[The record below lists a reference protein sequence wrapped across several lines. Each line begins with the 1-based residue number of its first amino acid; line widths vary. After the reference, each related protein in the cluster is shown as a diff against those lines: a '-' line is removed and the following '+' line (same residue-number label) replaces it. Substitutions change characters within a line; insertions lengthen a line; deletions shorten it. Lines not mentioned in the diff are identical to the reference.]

1 MSLRPSFGPMLLST
15 LVVLA
20 LMPPSRSEEQP
31 KKSQLTLN
39 ELSMEVVALQV
50 LHQFQ
55 FTPAQMQKLRKLA
68 RETASDVGAREI
80 VKASAEFQRTLASL
94 RAALAEADKP
104 GHIQELQEK
113 IDKLRDAEKIE
124 LDDAV
129 EVSEAAVQRAPE
141 VLRGLSAR
149 QVATFV
155 ALYGEEFPDP
165 LERLLEAIPKVRGL
179 AEKEWKQLRDEVSEE
194 VGRLVAGLDED
205 KAGEV
210 SNQVVQ
216 LLIQARALKEAEFK
230 KEQAELE
237 RTARDLVGNAGPLQ
251 VLQHV
256 VERAL
261 AELLSNP
268 RLAAA
273 IDLRLTKKPSP
284 AAPKTPVGKK

>member
-1 MSLRPSFGPMLLST
+1 MSLRLAFT
-15 LVVLA
+15 LVLVA
-20 LMPPSRSEEQP
+20 APAGWGPIPRAAADEPP

-68 RETASDVGAREI
+68 RETSSDVGAREI
-80 VKASAEFQRTLASL
+80 VKASTEFQRTLASL

-104 GHIQELQEK
+104 DHIQQLQEK

-179 AEKEWKQLRDEVSEE
+179 ADKEWKQLRDEISEE
-194 VGRLVAGLDED
+194 VGRLVAGLDEE

-210 SNQVVQ
+210 SNKVVQ
-216 LLIQARALKEAEFK
+216 LLIQARALKDAEFK
-230 KEQAELE
+230 TQQPELE
-237 RTARDLVGNAGPLQ
+237 QTARDLVGNAGPLQ

-268 RLAAA
+268 RLTAA
-273 IDLRLTKKPSP
+273 IDLRLAKKPSP
-284 AAPKTPVGKK
+284 ASPKTPVGKK